1 MNSSIDNT
9 PGNGADQSATNS
21 GFSGTGFAVSPGD
34 SGLETN
40 LRPSLFDEFIGQKQ
54 RVENLKTYVKG
65 AQQRKEALDHVL
77 LYGPPGLGKTTL
89 ANIIAAEMGVNIK
102 QTSGPIL
109 EKKGDLSAILTD
121 LEPGDVLF
129 IDEIHR
135 LKTALEEIL
144 YKAMED
150 FQLDV
155 IIGQG
160 VGARSVSI
168 DISRFTLIGAT
179 TRAGLL
185 SSPLRDR
192 FGIMMH
198 LDFYDFPE
206 LVDVLLRSAEILN
219 IKIYPKA
226 AEAIARRSR
235 GTPRIANKLLKRV
248 RDFAQVEG
256 EGVIDPQITALSF
269 QALEVDEMGFD
280 QTDRKILLTII
291 DHFGGGPVGLS
302 TISTSIQEEKDTLL
316 DVYEP
321 YLIQQGYLKITP
333 RGRVATDKAYKHFNR
348 NIEGAQKKLF

>member
-1 MNSSIDNT
+1 MDPESTDISEAT
-9 PGNGADQSATNS
+9 AAGADPVPDDKA
-21 GFSGTGFAVSPGD
+21 FD
-34 SGLETN
+34 YN
-40 LRPSLFDEFIGQKQ
+40 LRPSLFNEFIGQAQ
-54 RVENLKTYVKG
+54 RVGNLKTYVAG
-65 AQQRKEALDHVL
+65 ARQRGESLDHVL

-89 ANIIAAEMGVNIK
+89 ANIIASEIGVNIK

-109 EKKGDLSAILTD
+109 ERKGDLSAILTD
-121 LEPGDVLF
+121 LDPHDVLF

-160 VGARSVSI
+160 VGAKNISI
-168 DISRFTLIGAT
+168 GINPFTLIGAT

-185 SSPLRDR
+185 SAPLRDR
-192 FGIMMH
+192 FGIMIH
-198 LDFYDFPE
+198 LDFYSDEE
-206 LVDVLLRSAEILN
+206 LVEVLKRSAKILD

-226 AEAIARRSR
+226 AGMIARRSR

-248 RDFAQVEG
+248 RDFAQVKG
-256 EGVIDPQITALSF
+256 EGVIDTLITELSF
-269 QALEVDEMGFD
+269 KALEVDEEGFD

-302 TISTSIQEEKDTLL
+302 TLSTSIQEEKDTLL

-321 YLIQQGYLKITP
+321 YLIQQGFLKITP
-333 RGRVATDKAYKHFNR
+333 RGRVATDKAYKHF
-348 NIEGAQKKLF
+348 QKNLPGGQRSLF

>member
-1 MNSSIDNT
+1 MSDSE
-9 PGNGADQSATNS
+9 TNPDMMDS
-21 GFSGTGFAVSPGD
+21 MDSMDIGD
-34 SGLETN
+34 VPDSNEEGKFEQN
-40 LRPSLFDEFIGQKQ
+40 LRPSYFDDFVGQKQ

-65 AQQRKEALDHVL
+65 AKQRDEALDHVL

-89 ANIIAAEMGVNIK
+89 ANIIAAEMGVSFK

-121 LEPGDVLF
+121 LAPADVMF

-135 LKTALEEIL
+135 LKTSLEEIL

-160 VGARSVSI
+160 VGAKNISI

-198 LDFYDFPE
+198 LEFYNIEE
-206 LVDVLLRSAEILN
+206 LVKVIIRSAGILN
-219 IKIYPKA
+219 VKIYPIA

-256 EGVIDPQITALSF
+256 SGVIDPAITRLSF
-269 QALEVDEMGFD
+269 DALEVDEEGFD
-280 QTDRKILLTII
+280 QTDRRILLTII

-302 TISTSIQEEKDTLL
+302 TLSTSIQEEKDTIL

-333 RGRVATDKAYKHFNR
+333 RGRVATDKAYKHFNKNLPGKQR
-348 NIEGAQKKLF
+348 TLF

>member
-1 MNSSIDNT
+1 MNGEESNPGVVPEDNSEEVKF
-9 PGNGADQSATNS
+9 DQ
-21 GFSGTGFAVSPGD
+21 
-34 SGLETN
+34 N
-40 LRPSLFDEFIGQKQ
+40 LRPSFFDEFIGQKQ

-65 AQQRKEALDHVL
+65 AKQRNEALDHVL

-89 ANIIAAEMGVNIK
+89 ANIIAAEIGVNIR

-109 EKKGDLSAILTD
+109 ERKGDLSAILTD
-121 LEPGDVLF
+121 LEEHDVLF

-135 LKTALEEIL
+135 LKTSLEEIL

-150 FQLDV
+150 FQLDL

-160 VGARSVSI
+160 VGAKNISI
-168 DISRFTLIGAT
+168 NINHFTLIGAT

-192 FGIMMH
+192 FGIMIH
-198 LDFYDFPE
+198 LDFYNIEE
-206 LVDVLLRSAEILN
+206 LIQVLIRSAGILD

-226 AEAIARRSR
+226 AEVIACRSR
-235 GTPRIANKLLKRV
+235 GTPRVANKLLKRV

-256 EGVIDPQITALSF
+256 EGVIDPKITDLAFS
-269 QALEVDEMGFD
+269 ALEVDEEGFD

-302 TISTSIQEEKDTLL
+302 TLSTSIQEEKDTLL

-321 YLIQQGYLKITP
+321 YLIQQGFMKITP
-333 RGRVATDKAYKHFNR
+333 RGRVATDKAYKHFKR
-348 NIEGAQKKLF
+348 NLPDGQKTLF

>member
-1 MNSSIDNT
+1 MNSEKSDTGNSVEDNSEEIKFE
-9 PGNGADQSATNS
+9 Q
-21 GFSGTGFAVSPGD
+21 
-34 SGLETN
+34 N
-40 LRPSLFDEFIGQKQ
+40 LRPSFFDEFIGQKQ

-65 AQQRKEALDHVL
+65 AKQRSEALDHVL
-77 LYGPPGLGKTTL
+77 LHGPPGLGKTTL
-89 ANIIAAEMGVNIK
+89 ANIIAAEIGVNIR

-109 EKKGDLSAILTD
+109 ERKGDLSAILTD
-121 LEPGDVLF
+121 LEAHDVLF

-135 LKTALEEIL
+135 LKTSLEEIL

-160 VGARSVSI
+160 VGAKNISI
-168 DISRFTLIGAT
+168 NINHFTLIGAT

-192 FGIMMH
+192 FGIMIH
-198 LDFYDFPE
+198 LDFYNVEE
-206 LVDVLLRSAEILN
+206 LVRVLIRSAGILD

-226 AEAIARRSR
+226 AQVIARRSR

-256 EGVIDPQITALSF
+256 EGVIDPKITDLAF
-269 QALEVDEMGFD
+269 TALEVDEEGFD

-302 TISTSIQEEKDTLL
+302 TLSTSIQEEKDTLL

-321 YLIQQGYLKITP
+321 YLIQQGFMKITP
-333 RGRVATDKAYKHFNR
+333 RGRVATEKAYKHFNKDLP
-348 NIEGAQKKLF
+348 GGQKTLF

>member
-1 MNSSIDNT
+1 MTSEIFE
-9 PGNGADQSATNS
+9 PGSEEQDSGGADELR
-21 GFSGTGFAVSPGD
+21 F
-34 SGLETN
+34 ERN

-65 AQQRKEALDHVL
+65 AAQRKEALDHVL

-109 EKKGDLSAILTD
+109 ERKGDLSAILTD
-121 LEPGDVLF
+121 LEPFDVLF

-135 LKTALEEIL
+135 LKTSLEEIL

-160 VGARSVSI
+160 VGAKNISI
-168 DISRFTLIGAT
+168 DINRFTLIGAT

-192 FGIMMH
+192 FGIMLH
-198 LDFYDFPE
+198 LEFYTIEE
-206 LVDVLLRSAEILN
+206 LVQVLIRSAKILN

-226 AEAIARRSR
+226 AETIAGRSR

-256 EGVIDPQITALSF
+256 EGVIDPKITELSF
-269 QALEVDEMGFD
+269 RALEVDEEGFD

-302 TISTSIQEEKDTLL
+302 TLSTSIQEEKDTLL

-321 YLIQQGYLKITP
+321 YLIQQGFLKITP
-333 RGRVATDKAYKHFNR
+333 RGRIATEKAYKHF
-348 NIEGAQKKLF
+348 KKNVPTGQRSLF

>member
-1 MNSSIDNT
+1 MTMTSTIFDPLEFTGKKPDPDS
-9 PGNGADQSATNS
+9 QSEEIKFES
-21 GFSGTGFAVSPGD
+21 
-34 SGLETN
+34 N
-40 LRPSLFDEFIGQKQ
+40 LRPSFFSEFIGQKQ
-54 RVENLKTYVKG
+54 RVENIKTYVKG
-65 AQQRKEALDHVL
+65 AKQRKEALDHVL

-89 ANIIAAEMGVNIK
+89 ANIIAAEIGVNIK

-121 LEPGDVLF
+121 LEPHDVLF

-135 LKTALEEIL
+135 LKTSLEEIL

-160 VGARSVSI
+160 VGAKNISI
-168 DISRFTLIGAT
+168 DISPFTLIGAT

-192 FGIMMH
+192 FGIMVH
-198 LDFYDFPE
+198 LEFYSPEE
-206 LVDVLLRSAEILN
+206 LVEVLIRSAKILN

-226 AEAIARRSR
+226 AQAIARRSR
-235 GTPRIANKLLKRV
+235 GTPRVANKLLKRV

-256 EGVIDPQITALSF
+256 EGIIDPKITEISF
-269 QALEVDEMGFD
+269 KALEVDEEGFD
-280 QTDRKILLTII
+280 LTDRRILLTII
-291 DHFGGGPVGLS
+291 EHFGGGPVGLS
-302 TISTSIQEEKDTLL
+302 TLSTSIQEERDTLL

-321 YLIQQGYLKITP
+321 YLIQRGFLKITP
-333 RGRVATDKAYKHFNR
+333 RGRVVTDKAYKHF
-348 NIEGAQKKLF
+348 KKALPGGQRSLF

>member
-1 MNSSIDNT
+1 MNGEKSDTGNVPEDN
-9 PGNGADQSATNS
+9 SEEVK
-21 GFSGTGFAVSPGD
+21 F
-34 SGLETN
+34 ERN
-40 LRPSLFDEFIGQKQ
+40 LRPSFFDEFIGQKQ

-65 AQQRKEALDHVL
+65 AKQRDEALDHVL

-89 ANIIAAEMGVNIK
+89 ANIIAAEIGVNIR

-109 EKKGDLSAILTD
+109 ERKGDLSAILTD
-121 LEPGDVLF
+121 LEEHDVLF

-135 LKTALEEIL
+135 LKTSLEEIL

-160 VGARSVSI
+160 VGAKNISI
-168 DISRFTLIGAT
+168 NINHFTLIGAT

-192 FGIMMH
+192 FGIMIH
-198 LDFYDFPE
+198 LDFYDIEE
-206 LVDVLLRSAEILN
+206 LVQVLIRSAKILD

-226 AEAIARRSR
+226 AGVIARRSR

-256 EGVIDPQITALSF
+256 EGVIDPKITDLAF
-269 QALEVDEMGFD
+269 NALEVDEEGFD

-302 TISTSIQEEKDTLL
+302 TLSTSIQEEKDTLL

-321 YLIQQGYLKITP
+321 YLIQQGFMKITP

-348 NIEGAQKKLF
+348 NLPDGQRTLF

>member
-1 MNSSIDNT
+1 MNGEESNNGFVPEDNSEEVKFE
-9 PGNGADQSATNS
+9 Q
-21 GFSGTGFAVSPGD
+21 
-34 SGLETN
+34 N
-40 LRPSLFDEFIGQKQ
+40 LRPSFFDEFIGQKQ

-65 AQQRKEALDHVL
+65 AKQRNEALDHVL

-89 ANIIAAEMGVNIK
+89 ANIIAAEIGVNIR

-109 EKKGDLSAILTD
+109 ERKGDLSAILTD
-121 LEPGDVLF
+121 LEKHDVLF

-135 LKTALEEIL
+135 LKTSLEEIL

-160 VGARSVSI
+160 VGAKN
-168 DISRFTLIGAT
+168 ISLNINHFTLIGAT

-192 FGIMMH
+192 FGIMIH
-198 LDFYDFPE
+198 LDFYNVEE
-206 LVDVLLRSAEILN
+206 LVRVIIRSAGILD

-226 AEAIARRSR
+226 AEIIACRSR
-235 GTPRIANKLLKRV
+235 GTPRVANKLLKRV

-256 EGVIDPQITALSF
+256 EGVIDPKITDLAFS
-269 QALEVDEMGFD
+269 ALEVDEEGFD

-302 TISTSIQEEKDTLL
+302 TLSTSIQEEKDTLL

-321 YLIQQGYLKITP
+321 YLIQQGFMKITP
-333 RGRVATDKAYKHFNR
+333 RGRVATDKAYKHFKR
-348 NIEGAQKKLF
+348 NLPDGQRTLF

>member
-1 MNSSIDNT
+1 MNGEKSDTVNMPEDNSEEVKFE
-9 PGNGADQSATNS
+9 Q
-21 GFSGTGFAVSPGD
+21 
-34 SGLETN
+34 N
-40 LRPSLFDEFIGQKQ
+40 LRPSFFDEFIGQKQ

-65 AQQRKEALDHVL
+65 AKQRDEALDHVL

-89 ANIIAAEMGVNIK
+89 ANIIAADIGVNIR

-109 EKKGDLSAILTD
+109 ERKGDLSAILTD
-121 LEPGDVLF
+121 LETHDVLF

-135 LKTALEEIL
+135 LKTSLEEIL

-160 VGARSVSI
+160 VGAKN
-168 DISRFTLIGAT
+168 ISLNINHFTLIGAT

-192 FGIMMH
+192 FGIMIH
-198 LDFYDFPE
+198 LDFYDIEE
-206 LVDVLLRSAEILN
+206 LVQVLIRSAKILD

-226 AEAIARRSR
+226 AGVIARRSR

-256 EGVIDPQITALSF
+256 EGVIDPKITDLAF
-269 QALEVDEMGFD
+269 RALEVDEEGFD

-302 TISTSIQEEKDTLL
+302 TLSTSIQEEKDTLL

-321 YLIQQGYLKITP
+321 YLIQQGFMKITP
-333 RGRVATDKAYKHFNR
+333 RGRVATEKAYKHFKR
-348 NIEGAQKKLF
+348 NLPDGQRTLF

>member
-1 MNSSIDNT
+1 MNGEKSDTGNMVEDNSEEVKFE
-9 PGNGADQSATNS
+9 Q
-21 GFSGTGFAVSPGD
+21 
-34 SGLETN
+34 N
-40 LRPSLFDEFIGQKQ
+40 LRPSYFDEFIGQKQ

-65 AQQRKEALDHVL
+65 AKQRSEALDHVL

-89 ANIIAAEMGVNIK
+89 ANIIAAEIGVNIR

-109 EKKGDLSAILTD
+109 ERKGDLSAILTD
-121 LEPGDVLF
+121 LEKHDVLF

-135 LKTALEEIL
+135 LKTSLEEIL

-160 VGARSVSI
+160 VGAKNISI
-168 DISRFTLIGAT
+168 NINHFTLIGAT

-192 FGIMMH
+192 FGIMIH
-198 LDFYDFPE
+198 LDFYTVEE
-206 LVDVLLRSAEILN
+206 LVQVLIRSAGILD

-226 AEAIARRSR
+226 AEVIARRSR
-235 GTPRIANKLLKRV
+235 ATPRIANKLLKRV

-256 EGVIDPQITALSF
+256 EGVIDPKITDLAFS
-269 QALEVDEMGFD
+269 ALEVDEEGFD

-302 TISTSIQEEKDTLL
+302 TLSTSIQEEKDTLL

-321 YLIQQGYLKITP
+321 YLIQQGFMKITP
-333 RGRVATDKAYKHFNR
+333 RGRVATDKAYKHFKR
-348 NIEGAQKKLF
+348 NLPDGQKTLF

>member
-1 MNSSIDNT
+1 MEPEIFDT
-9 PGNGADQSATNS
+9 EEHRQTEGIPEEVR
-21 GFSGTGFAVSPGD
+21 F
-34 SGLETN
+34 EKN
-40 LRPSLFDEFIGQKQ
+40 LRPSFFDEFIGQKQ

-65 AQQRKEALDHVL
+65 AQQRDESLDHVL

-109 EKKGDLSAILTD
+109 ERKGDLSAILTD
-121 LEPGDVLF
+121 LEKHDVLF

-135 LKTALEEIL
+135 LKTSLEEIL

-160 VGARSVSI
+160 VGAKNISI
-168 DISRFTLIGAT
+168 DINKFTLIGAT

-192 FGIMMH
+192 FGIMLH
-198 LDFYDFPE
+198 LDFYNKEE
-206 LVDVLLRSAEILN
+206 LMEVLVRSAKILD

-226 AEAIARRSR
+226 AEAIALRSR

-256 EGVIDPQITALSF
+256 EGVIDPKITDLAF
-269 QALEVDEMGFD
+269 KALEVDEEGFD
-280 QTDRKILLTII
+280 QTDRKILLTMIE
-291 DHFGGGPVGLS
+291 HFNGGPVGLS
-302 TISTSIQEEKDTLL
+302 TLSTSIQEEKDTLL

-321 YLIQQGYLKITP
+321 YLIQQGFLKITP
-333 RGRVATDKAYKHFNR
+333 RGRVATHKAFKHFNKSLP
-348 NIEGAQKKLF
+348 GGQQSLF

>member
-1 MNSSIDNT
+1 MNNEESNPGVGPEDNSEEVKF
-9 PGNGADQSATNS
+9 DQ
-21 GFSGTGFAVSPGD
+21 
-34 SGLETN
+34 N
-40 LRPSLFDEFIGQKQ
+40 LRPSFFDEFIGQKQ

-65 AQQRKEALDHVL
+65 AKQRNEALDHVL

-89 ANIIAAEMGVNIK
+89 ANIIAAEIGVNIR

-109 EKKGDLSAILTD
+109 ERKGDLSAILTD
-121 LEPGDVLF
+121 LEEHDVLF

-135 LKTALEEIL
+135 LKTSLEEIL

-150 FQLDV
+150 FQLDL

-160 VGARSVSI
+160 VGAKNISI
-168 DISRFTLIGAT
+168 NINHFTLIGAT

-192 FGIMMH
+192 FGIMIH
-198 LDFYDFPE
+198 LDFYNIEE
-206 LVDVLLRSAEILN
+206 LIQVLIRSAGILD

-226 AEAIARRSR
+226 AEVIARRSR
-235 GTPRIANKLLKRV
+235 GTPRVANKLLKRV
-248 RDFAQVEG
+248 RDFAQVDG
-256 EGVIDPQITALSF
+256 EGVIDPKITELAFS
-269 QALEVDEMGFD
+269 ALEVDEEGFD

-302 TISTSIQEEKDTLL
+302 TLSTSIQEEKDTLL

-321 YLIQQGYLKITP
+321 YLIQQGFMKITP
-333 RGRVATDKAYKHFNR
+333 RGRVATDKAYKHFKR
-348 NIEGAQKKLF
+348 NLPDGQRTLF

>member
-1 MNSSIDNT
+1 MT
-9 PGNGADQSATNS
+9 Y
-21 GFSGTGFAVSPGD
+21 
-34 SGLETN
+34 ETDEQFPENDGSEELRFEHN
-40 LRPSLFDEFIGQKQ
+40 LRPSMFDEFIGQKQ

-65 AQQRKEALDHVL
+65 AQQRSEALDHTL

-89 ANIIAAEMGVNIK
+89 ANIMAAELGVNIK

-109 EKKGDLSAILTD
+109 ERKGDLSAILTD
-121 LEPGDVLF
+121 LEPFDVLF

-135 LKTALEEIL
+135 LKTSLEEIL

-160 VGARSVSI
+160 VGAKNISI
-168 DISRFTLIGAT
+168 DINRFTLIGAT

-192 FGIMMH
+192 FGIMIH
-198 LDFYDFPE
+198 LDFYDTDE
-206 LVDVLLRSAEILN
+206 LVEVIIRSARILD

-226 AEAIARRSR
+226 AQAIARRSR

-256 EGVIDPQITALSF
+256 DGVIDPKITQRSF
-269 QALEVDEMGFD
+269 EALEVDDMGFD
-280 QTDRKILLTII
+280 QTDRKILMTII

-302 TISTSIQEEKDTLL
+302 TLSTSIQEERDTLL

-321 YLIQQGYLKITP
+321 YLIQQGFLKITP
-333 RGRVATDKAYKHFNR
+333 RGRIATDKAYKHF
-348 NIEGAQKKLF
+348 KKQLPHNQRSLF

>member
-1 MNSSIDNT
+1 MT
-9 PGNGADQSATNS
+9 PAKPDTVEINEMDEMHEMDEMGEAAAPEIEDKKFEVT
-21 GFSGTGFAVSPGD
+21 
-34 SGLETN
+34 
-40 LRPSLFDEFIGQKQ
+40 LRPSAFQEFIGQKQ
-54 RVENLKTYVKG
+54 QVENIKTYVKG
-65 AQQRKEALDHVL
+65 ARQRGESLDHVL
-77 LYGPPGLGKTTL
+77 FHGPPGLGKTTL
-89 ANIIAAEMGVNIK
+89 SNIIAVEMGVHIK

-109 EKKGDLSAILTD
+109 ERKGDLSAILTD
-121 LEPGDVLF
+121 LEPNDVLF

-160 VGARSVSI
+160 VGAKNISI
-168 DISRFTLIGAT
+168 NLNRFTLVGAT

-192 FGIMMH
+192 FGIMIH
-198 LDFYDFPE
+198 LDFYTVDE
-206 LVDVLLRSAEILN
+206 LVEVLIRSAKILN

-226 AEAIARRSR
+226 AEVIARRSR
-235 GTPRIANKLLKRV
+235 GTPRVANKLLKRV

-256 EGVIDPQITALSF
+256 EGVIDPKITELSF
-269 QALEVDEMGFD
+269 RALEVDEEGFD

-302 TISTSIQEEKDTLL
+302 TLSTSIQEEKDTLL

-321 YLIQQGYLKITP
+321 YLIQQGFLKITP
-333 RGRVATDKAYKHFNR
+333 RGRVAGEKAYKHFKR
-348 NIEGAQKKLF
+348 NLPGGQRLLF

>member
-1 MNSSIDNT
+1 MTPIETEIQPETVAADDN
-9 PGNGADQSATNS
+9 
-21 GFSGTGFAVSPGD
+21 GF
-34 SGLETN
+34 EKN

-54 RVENLKTYVKG
+54 RVENLKTYVAG
-65 AQQRKEALDHVL
+65 AKQRREALDHVL
-77 LYGPPGLGKTTL
+77 LHGPPGLGKTTL
-89 ANIIAAEMGVNIK
+89 ANIIAAEMGVSIK

-121 LEPGDVLF
+121 LEPDDVLF

-135 LKTALEEIL
+135 LKTSLEEIL

-160 VGARSVSI
+160 VGAKNISI
-168 DISRFTLIGAT
+168 DINRFTLIGAT

-192 FGIMMH
+192 FGIMIH
-198 LDFYDFPE
+198 LEFYSVED
-206 LVDVLLRSAEILN
+206 LVKVLMRSAGILKV
-219 IKIYPKA
+219 KIYPKA
-226 AEAIARRSR
+226 ARAIAGRSR

-256 EGVIDPQITALSF
+256 DGVIDPKITQHSF
-269 QALEVDEMGFD
+269 EALEVDDEGFD

-291 DHFGGGPVGLS
+291 EHFNGGPVGLS
-302 TISTSIQEEKDTLL
+302 TLSTSIQEEKDTLL

-321 YLIQQGYLKITP
+321 YLIQQGFLKITP
-333 RGRVATDKAYKHFNR
+333 RGRVATDKAYKHF
-348 NIEGAQKKLF
+348 KKDIPALQRTLF